1 MPEEAQEPSAQIRA
15 VRTGE
20 QSSGRRILF
29 EAAFLTLLVAAAF
42 LIRIWGLSKMHFWD
56 ENVYLQNAEL
66 ICCGKSNYNEIDSRP
81 PLLSILFAAA
91 FLIWHSDYVAWVVTA
106 LLNALGSAF
115 LFLGGRK
122 IVGTMAA
129 AIAAFLLA
137 FAPFSAGVFRD
148 SAGQIA
154 LDFSGHSLL
163 SDCPALTLILLS
175 FWLLLRALEGQ
186 TDWRF
191 AVAGFTLGLA
201 VLMRFGSLSSVGLLA
216 LLVLAANRKWRA
228 ALACAVGFA
237 ASVGPYLCWSRLRY
251 GGFLATF
258 VDGWHNFGG
267 FEEPYSYYLAHSV
280 AILSWI
286 TLLGLALWAGRFI
299 WNSRKA
305 KFRDAE
311 SITREMFL
319 GRDAR
324 QWQVFLCL
332 WALVLLVF
340 FSALSHKEPRYIFP
354 ALPPLLLL
362 AGIGLGPLLTA
373 KRPVSRLAGTAL
385 VVAACAYS
393 IWPTHHRFDS
403 GFVDRSVSEE
413 MTVSEFLA
421 RSVPPST
428 VLYTNFNYP
437 DFAYYTNFQVR
448 ALPEDGGDLQDSL
461 ENLPSDGVLIAY
473 RQDDEDAPA
482 EPDPAWLKSNPHYR
496 QLQEFPS
503 LVLYEYHVKP
513 SP

>member
-1 MPEEAQEPSAQIRA
+1 MPEEAQGPSAQVHPARP
-15 VRTGE
+15 GE
-20 QSSGRRILF
+20 ESDRRRILLQ
-29 EAAFLTLLVAAAF
+29 AAFLTLLVAAAF
-42 LIRIWGLSKMHFWD
+42 LVRIWGLSKTHFWD

-66 ICCGKSNYNEIDSRP
+66 ICCGKGNYNEIDSRP

-91 FLIWHSDYVAWVVTA
+91 FWIWHSDYAAWVVTA

-122 IVGTMAA
+122 IAGRTAA
-129 AIAAFLLA
+129 AIAAFILA

-175 FWLLLRALEGQ
+175 FWLLLRALERQ

-191 AVAGFTLGLA
+191 AVSGFTLGLS
-201 VLMRFGSLSSVGLLA
+201 VLMRFGSLPSVALLS
-216 LLVLAANRKWRA
+216 LLVLAADRKWRA

-237 ASVGPYLCWSRLRY
+237 ASVGPYLFWSRLRY
-251 GGFLATF
+251 GSFLATF
-258 VDGWHNFGG
+258 VNGWHNFGG
-267 FEEPYSYYLAHSV
+267 FEEPYSYYIAHSV

-286 TLLGLALWAGRFI
+286 TLLGLLLWAGRFI
-299 WNSRKA
+299 RDLRKI
-305 KFRDAE
+305 KPGSTE
-311 SITREMFL
+311 TITGEMFL
-319 GRDAR
+319 GRDSR
-324 QWQVFLCL
+324 QWQLFLCL
-332 WALVLLVF
+332 WALVLLAF

-362 AGIGLGPLLTA
+362 AGIGLQLLLTA
-373 KRPVSRLAGTAL
+373 KRMVSRVAGTAVL
-385 VVAACAYS
+385 VVASAYS
-393 IWPTHHRFDS
+393 LWPTHHRFDS
-403 GFVDRSVSEE
+403 GFLDRSVSEE
-413 MTVSEFLA
+413 MTVSDFLT
-421 RSVPPST
+421 RSVPPSA

-437 DFAYYTNFQVR
+437 DFAYYTNLKVT
-448 ALPEDGGDLQDSL
+448 ALPENGDDLQNAL

-482 EPDPAWLKSNPHYR
+482 EPDPGWLNSNPHYTR
-496 QLQEFPS
+496 LRDFPS
-503 LVLYEYHVKP
+503 LILYEYRVKP